1 MIGLSGNSYCAA
13 TGRWCGP
20 LALAGLV
27 WIGSGGPARAGD
39 ADDSSTKSPA
49 ALPNIYLD
57 FRTNYATVPGNSLSI
72 GFSSPSLSTAIA
84 TLQSLSTLTTAPA
97 LPNLPNLPSR
107 SSPSSQS
114 IAIDVPLT
122 IDVSDRVSLYGGFTG
137 STSQSGTSDW
147 STLAVSSWNV
157 GFQADLYKQNG
168 GSIPTITLQT
178 TFTRSV
184 PDSPLATTSFNNI
197 LEFDYALN
205 EDETRG
211 LLAGV
216 QYTRVE
222 VDSPLARIHPNT
234 IGYVGGYYQW
244 PDNWK
249 FTGRI
254 GVQSFGGA
262 QLLNLAPIVSF
273 TEPIVRLD
281 LDRMDD
287 NDNRLF
293 GITGQIAWVPK
304 PAYQV
309 TIRTPLFF
317 IRN

>member
-1 MIGLSGNSYCAA
+1 MVRPCCRLGFAGLVSVHLSG
-13 TGRWCGP
+13 
-20 LALAGLV
+20 LALAKD
-27 WIGSGGPARAGD
+27 GSSS
-39 ADDSSTKSPA
+39 DDGSTTA
-49 ALPNIYLD
+49 ASAWPNIYLD
-57 FRTNYATVPGNSLSI
+57 LRTNIATVPANALSI

-84 TLQSLSTLTTAPA
+84 TLQSLSALTSSPVLSA
-97 LPNLPNLPSR
+97 LPKL

-122 IDVSDRVSLYGGFTG
+122 VDVSDRLSLYSGFTA
-137 STSQSGTSDW
+137 SASQSGISGW
-147 STLAVSSWNV
+147 SAIAISSWNV
-157 GFQADLYKQNG
+157 GFQADLYQQNG
-168 GSIPTITLQT
+168 GSIPTITLQST
-178 TFTRSV
+178 VTRSV

-197 LEFDYALN
+197 VEFDYALN

-222 VDSPLARIHPNT
+222 VDSPLARIDPNT

-244 PDNWK
+244 PSNWK
-249 FTGRI
+249 VTGRV

-262 QLLNLAPIVSF
+262 QLLNLTPIQPF
-273 TEPIVRLD
+273 TQPIVRFD

-293 GITGQIAWVPK
+293 GVTAQIAWAPK
-304 PAYQV
+304 PAYQL
-309 TIRTPLFF
+309 TLRTPLFF
-317 IRN
+317 VRN